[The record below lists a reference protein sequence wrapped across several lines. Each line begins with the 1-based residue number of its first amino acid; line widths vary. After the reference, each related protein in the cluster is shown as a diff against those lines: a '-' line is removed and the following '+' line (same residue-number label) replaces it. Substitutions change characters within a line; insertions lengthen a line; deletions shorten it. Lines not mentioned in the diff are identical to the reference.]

1 MGAAQYGKADVVRLL
16 LLKGAEV
23 NEKSFIDMD
32 VTALIWAAKKNYP
45 EIVKMLIDSGADNN
59 ITDKNGKTALMYAEE
74 NGYQEIIRILKKQ

>member
-23 NEKSFIDMD
+23 NEKIND

-74 NGYQEIIRILKKQ
+74 NGHQEIINLLKK